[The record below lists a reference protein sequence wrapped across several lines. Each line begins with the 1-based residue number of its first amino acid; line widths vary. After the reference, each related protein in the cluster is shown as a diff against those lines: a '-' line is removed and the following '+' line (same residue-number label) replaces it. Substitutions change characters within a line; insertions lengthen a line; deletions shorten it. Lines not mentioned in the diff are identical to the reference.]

1 MLIPLKDVWSQFN
14 KICEDMV
21 TRELKFLLSVGQ
33 NPPRTKP
40 PLLIFVYVDK
50 IPPMNFTTR
59 T

>member
-1 MLIPLKDVWSQFN
+1 MFKASDFDMLHLPIEPQYPNAYWVILN
-14 KICEDMV
+14 
-21 TRELKFLLSVGQ
+21 VGQ